1 MAPFWECFEA
11 STQASPQTT
20 GNKAAAASGRHFTT
34 ARTIFKAE
42 LHVAGSRRR
51 SPNTGGPL
59 RHHQASSARS
69 RALHIVA
76 HAAPPI
82 APLIRKMS
90 GNVTQHV
97 NGQNGPTIQSNLV
110 LRTAPPGM
118 GAGLPL
124 TFFQRS
130 TAM

>member
-1 MAPFWECFEA
+1 MAHFWECLDA
-11 STQASPQTT
+11 ATQASPQST
-20 GNKAAAASGRHFTT
+20 GSKAAAASGRHFTT

-69 RALHIVA
+69 RARVIVA

-82 APLIRKMS
+82 AP
-90 GNVTQHV
+90 
-97 NGQNGPTIQSNLV
+97 PC
-110 LRTAPPGM
+110 RT
-118 GAGLPL
+118 
-124 TFFQRS
+124 
-130 TAM
+130 